1 MKTVLVIEDELL
13 IQDLFVTLLEVE
25 GYSVL
30 AAEDGLEGV
39 RLALE
44 HRPDL
49 VLSDLSLPGL
59 NGFEVVE
66 KLAPQGL
73 KVVAVTA
80 HSRSEDLQKIEAAG
94 FTGYLAKPV
103 HPNTFVKSL
112 QPWLNG

>member
-1 MKTVLVIEDELL
+1 MKTVLIIEDELL

-44 HRPDL
+44 HKPDL

-59 NGFEVVE
+59 NGFQVVE
-66 KLAPQGL
+66 QLLPHGL

-80 HSRSEDLQKIEAAG
+80 HSRAEDLQKIEDAG
-94 FTGYLAKPV
+94 FSGYLAKPV
-103 HPNTFVKSL
+103 HPHSFVKSL
-112 QPWLNG
+112 QPWLS

>member
-13 IQDLFVTLLEVE
+13 IQDLFITLLEVE

-59 NGFEVVE
+59 NGFQVVE
-66 KLAPQGL
+66 QLREHGL

-80 HSRSEDLQKIEAAG
+80 HSRPEDLQKIEAAG
-94 FTGYLAKPV
+94 FAGYLAKPV
-103 HPNTFVKSL
+103 HPHTFVKNL
-112 QPWLNG
+112 QPWLS